1 MAILAAIID
10 RQFEPHVDDVL
21 VIDQVVA
28 FPDGDHSERYVVGQY
43 NRDEKLILLRR
54 YFPVEPG
61 NTKKVSTAGDEFFVY
76 GFQVVGTEADPTLM
90 LEDQPSMIIPVAI
103 ADVGSEPDGKG
114 R

>member
-28 FPDGDHSERYVVGQY
+28 FPAGDHSDRYVVAQF
-43 NRDEKLILLRR
+43 NRDEKLIMLRR

-61 NTKKVSTAGDEFFVY
+61 NTKKVSMAGDEFSVY
-76 GFQVVGTEADPTLM
+76 GFDIVGSDDEPLLM
-90 LEDQPSMIIPVAI
+90 LEDQPSMVIPVSV
-103 ADVGSEPDGKG
+103 ADAVSMTESKKV
-114 R
+114 